1 MPRRNRSRAPT
12 PVSSV
17 RAVISCRRRSPGR
30 SDPLCTLTGPVRTSS
45 VGQQARRTPS
55 AATSASAARDPPLD
69 VVAVRPARP
78 HQPVPTLGKHPQS
91 PSVILALD
99 WMGRSPWNPR
109 DASRRRA
116 PPRRTATSAAHAAPA
131 IPELSRSPRWITH
144 VAVIIPGPNPRQ
156 NDHWNTGKAE
166 LRRTPG
172 RATAGTPAPASS
184 AATRAPKRPEPSDLS
199 PTA

>member
-1 MPRRNRSRAPT
+1 M
-12 PVSSV
+12 
-17 RAVISCRRRSPGR
+17 ISCRRRSLGR

-45 VGQQARRTPS
+45 VDQQARRTPS
-55 AATSASAARDPPLD
+55 AATSASAARDLPLD

-78 HQPVPTLGKHPQS
+78 HQPVPTPGKHPQS
-91 PSVILALD
+91 PSVVLALV

-109 DASRRRA
+109 SASRRRA

-131 IPELSRSPRWITH
+131 IPEPSRSPRWITH

-172 RATAGTPAPASS
+172 HAAVGTPAPASP
-184 AATRAPKRPEPSDLS
+184 AATRKPKRPEPSDLS

>member
-1 MPRRNRSRAPT
+1 M
-12 PVSSV
+12 
-17 RAVISCRRRSPGR
+17 
-30 SDPLCTLTGPVRTSS
+30 RTSS
-45 VGQQARRTPS
+45 VDQQARRTPS

-91 PSVILALD
+91 PSVVLALV

-116 PPRRTATSAAHAAPA
+116 PPRRTATSAAHAALA
-131 IPELSRSPRWITH
+131 IPELSRSPRW
-144 VAVIIPGPNPRQ
+144 IIPGPNPRQ

-172 RATAGTPAPASS
+172 RAAAGTPAPASS
-184 AATRAPKRPEPSDLS
+184 AATREPKRPEPFDLS